1 MESLPVAIVLVCGAG
16 VMVTALIASFL
27 LGRQILEPGPK
38 RDITINANIWPLTL
52 PESSFT
58 EQGKKIRKAALRAVV
73 LLLVVAVTTLVCMGL
88 YVWLS

>member
-1 MESLPVAIVLVCGAG
+1 MESLPVAIVIVCGG
-16 VMVTALIASFL
+16 GLILTALITSFL
-27 LGRQILEPGPK
+27 LGREILEPRPK

-58 EQGKKIRKAALRAVV
+58 EHGKKIRKAALRTVI
-73 LLLVVAVTTLVCMGL
+73 LLLIVAVATLVCMGL